1 MGFFAGLNTEKYD
14 RQYSDNQL
22 VGRIIAYFKP
32 QSKRFVWV
40 SILVALIATIAA
52 ALPVIVSQIVK
63 LAPK

>member
-14 RQYSDNQL
+14 RQYTDNQL

-32 QSKRFVWV
+32 QSRRFIWV
-40 SILVALIATIAA
+40 SILVALIADNCCSVAGDRQ
-52 ALPVIVSQIVK
+52 PDCQ